1 MLIKSLFLNQDS
13 KWKLEHFI
21 PDVTVLVTML
31 LIQHVK
37 FELTTL
43 GEIKTS
49 KFSIIG
55 IKTSDNL
62 S

>member
-1 MLIKSLFLNQDS
+1 MLIKSLFLNQGS
-13 KWKLEHFI
+13 KWNLEHLL
-21 PDVTVLVTML
+21 PDVTVLVTIL

-37 FELTTL
+37 FELTSL

-55 IKTSDNL
+55 MKTSDKL